1 MKKVHWLKSQ
11 KGRYMT
17 QDTNPSGVPEG
28 FRTLRNSARAETHVG
43 PFYYKKNDDEL
54 TLGFLAGDQHSNAIG
69 GVHGGVLMFFADYAV
84 VMSAMKGQKENCA
97 TISASCDFVS
107 SAHTGEWV
115 EAEATITRR
124 TGSMVFVSGRIYVGD
139 KTVMTVQSVLKRI
152 IPREK

>member
-1 MKKVHWLKSQ
+1 
-11 KGRYMT
+11 MT

-124 TGSMVFVSGRIYVGD
+124 TGLRSYLCWRQNRDDSAVGIKKNHTQRKVIVVSKPLV
-139 KTVMTVQSVLKRI
+139 TALV
-152 IPREK
+152 